1 MQTNRKFNVAL
12 ISLLV
17 VGFLISGAA
26 SYYLLL
32 NSARS
37 EILSRGQIL
46 MDAALAA
53 RNYTVKEVRP
63 LLTERG
69 KDEFLPQTV
78 PAYGATQI
86 FRDINAKHPEYY
98 YKEATL
104 NPTNPRDLA
113 VNWEKEIIN
122 EFIASKEDAT
132 KIGERETL
140 TGRSLYI
147 ARPIRIKKAGCLVCH
162 STPDAAPQTM
172 IELYG
177 SKNGFGW
184 KLNEV
189 VGAAVV
195 VVPLTAAIQ
204 GAQKTAFIFMG
215 ILLLIFTVIVIVA
228 NIILRRRDQELAQA
242 AV

>member
-1 MQTNRKFNVAL
+1 MRTNRKFNAAL
-12 ISLLV
+12 ISLLTI
-17 VGFLISGAA
+17 GFLVSGAA

-53 RNYTVKEVRP
+53 RNYTVKEIRP
-63 LLTERG
+63 LLKERG

-113 VNWEKEIIN
+113 VSWEKEIID
-122 EFIASKEDAT
+122 EFIANEEDVT

-140 TGRSLYI
+140 TGKSLYI

-177 SKNGFGW
+177 SKNGFDW
-184 KLNEV
+184 KLDEV
-189 VGAAVV
+189 VGAQVV
-195 VVPLTAAIQ
+195 VVPLTEAIQ
-204 GAQKTAFIFMG
+204 GAQKTSLIFMG
-215 ILLLIFTVIVIVA
+215 LLLVIFIFIVIAA
-228 NIILRRRDQELAQA
+228 NIILRQRDKDVAQ
-242 AV
+242 VST